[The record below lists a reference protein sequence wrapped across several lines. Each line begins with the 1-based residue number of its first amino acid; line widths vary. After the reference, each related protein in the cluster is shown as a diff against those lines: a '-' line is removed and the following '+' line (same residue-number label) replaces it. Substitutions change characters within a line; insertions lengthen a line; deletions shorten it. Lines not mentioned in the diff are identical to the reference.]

1 MSCKMEQVTV
11 YMIHKEHQQRVIEI
25 LLSLFG
31 GITKPLVVFSNK
43 NVHAL
48 QVINKDTNESDL
60 FIATATE
67 STAHID
73 ILGEIKKGIYK
84 YASESNVSESNA
96 PDSDTFGSKAA
107 GSNTPLLIGVYTTT
121 MHSYSPMPDHK
132 HILYRSELRHI
143 DPYKEVNTMS
153 IVMNEVVKSENGVYS
168 DFPNTLDLE
177 MDIWKCKSLFA
188 FRINNHLKV
197 FADPCTL
204 ANIIYTHMPVPNP
217 SPRSNWRR
225 GQKQS

>member
-1 MSCKMEQVTV
+1 MEQVTV
-11 YMIHKEHQQRVIEI
+11 YMINKEYQQRVIEI

-31 GITKPLVVFSNK
+31 GINKPLVVFSK

-84 YASESNVSESNA
+84 EPES
-96 PDSDTFGSKAA
+96 K
-107 GSNTPLLIGVYTTT
+107 TPLLIDVYTTT
-121 MHSYSPMPDHK
+121 MHSYSPMPDHR
-132 HILYRSELRHI
+132 HIVYRSDLRHI
-143 DPYKEVNTMS
+143 NPYKEVDTMS
-153 IVMNEVVKSENGVYS
+153 IVMDEVVKSENGIYW
-168 DFPNTLDLE
+168 DTP
-177 MDIWKCKSLFA
+177 MIWKCNSLFA
-188 FRINNHLKV
+188 FRFSDHLKV

-204 ANIIYTHMPVPNP
+204 ANIIYTHMPVPSPGPGP
-217 SPRSNWRR
+217 SPGPSHNRDKKRR
-225 GQKQS
+225 